1 MSTQAIY
8 ALTSL
13 ATYLPVTHMC
23 CSAFACTTLGE
34 QMSAD
39 LNWIGGRG
47 GRRKDQCVASRTFLI
62 NDSFIRSPNLYSELL
77 AGDYSQICM
86 KMSLPG
92 YDSVSVL
99 ILGIELICICIYFF
113 NHT

>member
-8 ALTSL
+8 ALTSF

-39 LNWIGGRG
+39 LKWIGGGEKKRP
-47 GRRKDQCVASRTFLI
+47 V
-62 NDSFIRSPNLYSELL
+62 
-77 AGDYSQICM
+77 
-86 KMSLPG
+86 
-92 YDSVSVL
+92 
-99 ILGIELICICIYFF
+99 
-113 NHT
+113 